1 MLFPLLT
8 LQGEHQQNGITM
20 DNSSSSSTRTRDDES
35 QDRDNKPAQYEESLE
50 PDSTSIWG
58 SRASLVDGWHKSPTS
73 IHESKSSAPSSSSNC
88 RDASVDALPPT
99 TAPRKGRPFE
109 DEFGSSAFPPF
120 ERSNDSTSLEPPSA
134 EHGVRNSQEVPV
146 ECMSWIILTLGI
158 LCSM

>member
-73 IHESKSSAPSSSSNC
+73 IHESKSSAPSSSSSKSSIPRSLDSNHDVL
-88 RDASVDALPPT
+88 RATHRLP
-99 TAPRKGRPFE
+99 GR
-109 DEFGSSAFPPF
+109 
-120 ERSNDSTSLEPPSA
+120 
-134 EHGVRNSQEVPV
+134 
-146 ECMSWIILTLGI
+146 
-158 LCSM
+158 